1 MAKFFCAVRRNLSAR
16 ENSLADVKVARPAKT
31 IKPAALRRGDK
42 IGLVAPASSFNH
54 DRFMV
59 GCDRLRQM
67 GYEPVYSQNIFDR
80 DIYFAGSVERRAHE
94 FHELWRHD
102 DIAALICVRGGY
114 GSNYL
119 LEKIDY
125 GLIAAQPKILMGCSD
140 ITSLLTAIHDRT
152 GLIGF
157 HGPMVAKDI
166 ADGTFDEASWKS
178 ALQGESNWSVPTPDT
193 EVLRAGKAAGRLYG
207 GCLSMLVA
215 SLGTPYEIQTDDAIL
230 FIEDIG
236 EKPFRID
243 RMLTQLR
250 LGGKLDKVRG
260 FVFGEMLDCLP
271 PQGETYTLQQVI
283 MRVLEPYNVPIVYGL
298 KSGHVSSGN
307 ITLPIGVQAELEA
320 ESSEASFQIL
330 ESATITVAR

>member
-1 MAKFFCAVRRNLSAR
+1 MANAKNI
-16 ENSLADVKVARPAKT
+16 RP
-31 IKPAALRRGDK
+31 IIRPAALRRGNK
-42 IGLVAPASSFNH
+42 IALVAPASSFSH
-54 DRFMV
+54 EAFLA

-67 GYEPVYSQNIFDR
+67 GYEPVYTQNIFER

-94 FHELWRHD
+94 FHEFWRRD

-119 LEKIDY
+119 LEKLDFRI
-125 GLIAAQPKILMGCSD
+125 IAAHPKILLGCSD

-166 ADGTFDEASWKS
+166 ADGTFDEASWNN
-178 ALQGESNWSVPTPDT
+178 ALTGIAEWDVPAHGV
-193 EVLRAGKAAGRLYG
+193 EALRPGTARGKLYG

-215 SLGTPYEIQTDDAIL
+215 SLGTPYEIQPDGCIL

-236 EKPFRID
+236 EKPFRVD
-243 RMLTQLR
+243 RMLMQLR
-250 LGGKLDKVRG
+250 IADKLEKVRG

-271 PQGETYTLQQVI
+271 PKGEIYTLQQVI
-283 MRVLEPYNVPIVYGL
+283 LRVLASYDVPIVYGF
-298 KSGHVSSGN
+298 KSGHVTSGN
-307 ITLPIGVQAELEA
+307 ITLPIGVQAELSVEGA
-320 ESSEASFQIL
+320 TASLRIL
-330 ESATITVAR
+330 EAATG

>member
-1 MAKFFCAVRRNLSAR
+1 
-16 ENSLADVKVARPAKT
+16 LADVKITRPAKT

-42 IGLVAPASSFNH
+42 VAMVAPASSFN
-54 DRFMV
+54 REAFLL

-80 DIYFAGSVERRAHE
+80 DVYFAGSVERRIHE
-94 FHELWRHD
+94 FHEFWRRD

-119 LEKIDY
+119 LEKLDY
-125 GLIAAQPKILMGCSD
+125 GMIAEHPKILLGCSD
-140 ITSLLTAIHDRT
+140 ITSMLTAIHDRT
-152 GLIGF
+152 GVIGF

-166 ADGTFDEASWKS
+166 ADGTFDGPSWQS
-178 ALQGESNWSVPTPDT
+178 ALQGASSWTIPANDV
-193 EVLRAGKAAGRLYG
+193 EVLRIGKASGRLYG
-207 GCLSMLVA
+207 GCLSMMVA
-215 SLGTPYEIQTDDAIL
+215 SLGTPYEIQTEDCIL

-243 RMLTQLR
+243 RMLVQLR
-250 LGGKLDKVRG
+250 LAGKLENVRG
-260 FVFGEMLDCLP
+260 FIFGEMLDCLP
-271 PQGETYTLQQVI
+271 PKGETYILQQVI

-298 KSGHVSSGN
+298 KSGHVTSGN

-320 ESSEASFQIL
+320 EGANASLKVL
-330 ESATITVAR
+330 EPSTVTLHT

>member
-1 MAKFFCAVRRNLSAR
+1 MADAKITKSAKIIR
-16 ENSLADVKVARPAKT
+16 
-31 IKPAALRRGDK
+31 PAALRPGDK
-42 IGLVAPASSFNH
+42 IALVAPASSFN
-54 DRFMV
+54 REAFLA

-67 GYEPVYSQNIFDR
+67 GFEPVYSQDIFER
-80 DIYFAGSVERRAHE
+80 DIYFAGSAERRARE
-94 FHELWRHD
+94 FQEFWRRD

-119 LEKIDY
+119 LEKLDY
-125 GLIAAQPKILMGCSD
+125 GMIAAHPKILLGSSD

-166 ADGTFDEASWKS
+166 ADGTFDEASWEN
-178 ALQGESNWSVPTPDT
+178 ALQGASNWTVPSSGV
-193 EVLRAGKAAGRLYG
+193 EVLHPGKAAGRLYG

-215 SLGTPYEIQTDDAIL
+215 SLGTPFEIHTDDTIL

-250 LGGKLDKVRG
+250 LTGKLDKVRG
-260 FVFGEMLDCLP
+260 FVFGEMLDCAP
-271 PQGETYTLQQVI
+271 PKGETYTLQQVI
-283 MRVLEPYNVPIVYGL
+283 MRALAPYNVPVVYGL
-298 KSGHVSSGN
+298 KSGHVTSGN
-307 ITLPIGVQAELEA
+307 ITLPIGVQAELEMEGA
-320 ESSEASFQIL
+320 NVSLRIL
-330 ESATITVAR
+330 EPSTITAKI